1 MELYCHLDLC
11 NEDIETELDTLNLV
25 SRVTLVVK
33 LNPLDFS
40 KEQIDTIQNLA
51 RNATYA
57 LTFILLFGVVANIS
71 VPALIALLTKAF
83 LTFN

>member
-1 MELYCHLDLC
+1 MAALS
-11 NEDIETELDTLNLV
+11 LV

-57 LTFILLFGVVANIS
+57 LAFILLFGVVANIS
-71 VPALIALLTKAF
+71 VPALIALLTEAF